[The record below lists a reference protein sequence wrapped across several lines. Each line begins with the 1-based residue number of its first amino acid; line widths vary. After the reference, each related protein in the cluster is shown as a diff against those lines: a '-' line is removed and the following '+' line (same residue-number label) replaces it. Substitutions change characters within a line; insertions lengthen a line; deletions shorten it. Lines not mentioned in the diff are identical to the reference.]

1 MRTILNQSYYAP
13 ELRMV
18 QLCIE
23 RGFEASLEDP
33 EFDEEIDW

>member
-1 MRTILNQSYYAP
+1 MRKILNQSYCAP
-13 ELRMV
+13 KMRIV

-33 EFDEEIDW
+33 EIDNEIDW